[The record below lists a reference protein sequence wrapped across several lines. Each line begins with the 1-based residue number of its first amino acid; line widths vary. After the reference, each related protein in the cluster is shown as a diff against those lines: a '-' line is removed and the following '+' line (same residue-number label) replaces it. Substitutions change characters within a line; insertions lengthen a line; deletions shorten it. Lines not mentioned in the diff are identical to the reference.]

1 VELSSFQIA
10 SIMPWLSQMFTFYS
24 GEPRQSKSLAVGAEE
39 IFCTL

>member
-24 GEPRQSKSLAVGAEE
+24 GSQDRARVWQ
-39 IFCTL
+39 